1 MASITGR
8 VSKPKIRSLGVHRRQ
23 SARRSRITCPLAM
36 ASGGYRQTVSK
47 SYRRG
52 RLFPPQRDLE
62 IAAELADEIDG
73 DAGMDAALL
82 VVETRP
88 LADRKHRLMP
98 DAGVDMNAER
108 AVAMEGD
115 EILRRHVVAR
125 PGEESDVGRAV
136 ARKENLAAIGVVIR
150 LVGEQPRGVARH
162 TRFGGGRGVGE
173 PPGDVAAADGMVDRV
188 LDLAAAN
195 P

>member
-36 ASGGYRQTVSK
+36 ASGGYRQTVRK

-82 VVETRP
+82 VVEARP
-88 LADRKHRLMP
+88 LADREHRLVP
-98 DAGVDMNAER
+98 GAGIDVDAER
-108 AVAMEGD
+108 AIAAKGD
-115 EILRRHVVAR
+115 EIVRRHVVAR
-125 PGEESDVGRAV
+125 PGEEGAEGRAV
-136 ARKENLAAIGVVIR
+136 ARK
-150 LVGEQPRGVARH
+150 Q
-162 TRFGGGRGVGE
+162 
-173 PPGDVAAADGMVDRV
+173 D
-188 LDLAAAN
+188 
-195 P
+195 